1 MRTHFL
7 TGAAALSLVAVP
19 FAAAAQQASTTTE
32 TAVSGP
38 YVLTTEQQ
46 ATYDAWPPDRQ
57 TVYTAWVPVYQEYY
71 WTLTP
76 AQADAYWL
84 LTDEQRAKIHG
95 MTPDQRTI
103 AWQSIERQL
112 AGAQTAN
119 EANAAVRPVT
129 ETTVATRVTPDGQ
142 EQAVVTTSTGNAVP
156 PPAQALNKS
165 YPLCSKTVQ
174 DSCQNR
180 GEGGA
185 PGKSN
190 ALPYWPGQPASE
202 IDTGG

>member
-1 MRTHFL
+1 MRTLLL
-7 TGAAALSLVAVP
+7 TGAAALSLAAIP
-19 FAAAAQQASTTTE
+19 FTAIAQQASTTTE
-32 TAVSGP
+32 AVVSGP

-46 ATYDAWPPDRQ
+46 VTYDTWPPDRQ
-57 TVYTAWVPVYQEYY
+57 TVYTTWVPVSQEYY

-84 LTDEQRAKIHG
+84 LTDEQRNKIYV
-95 MTPDQRTI
+95 MTPAQRTI

-119 EANAAVRPVT
+119 EANAAVPPVT
-129 ETTVATRVTPDGQ
+129 ETTVATRLTADGQ
-142 EQAVVTTSTGNAVP
+142 EQAVVTTSTSNAVP

-190 ALPYWPGQPASE
+190 AIGYWPGKPASE
-202 IDTGG
+202 TDTGG